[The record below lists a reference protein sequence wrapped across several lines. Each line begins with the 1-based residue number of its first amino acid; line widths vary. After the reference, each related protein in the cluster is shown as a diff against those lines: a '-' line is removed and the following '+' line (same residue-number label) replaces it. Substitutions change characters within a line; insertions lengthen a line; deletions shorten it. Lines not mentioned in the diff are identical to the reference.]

1 MDTRKDKILQQ
12 FPGHEEDNTIIPE
25 KDLETYEFLYDALE
39 KSPDAGFSLGFSHQ
53 IIRKIEAKQQRKV
66 TVKLY
71 SLASVLIAMTLGF
84 SAVFFSEEQCAVLFS
99 MILKYKFAVIFLLA
113 AVSLIQ
119 ISTRIFSTREL
130 EN

>member
-1 MDTRKDKILQQ
+1 MDTRKDKILEQ
-12 FPGHEEDNTIIPE
+12 FPDHEDRIIPD

-39 KSPDAGFSLGFSHQ
+39 KSPDAGFSLGFSNK

-71 SLASVLIAMTLGF
+71 CLASVLLAMTLAF
-84 SAVFFSEEQCAVLFS
+84 SAVFFSEEQCAILFS
-99 MILKYKFAVIFLLA
+99 MILKYKFVVIFLLA

>member
-1 MDTRKDKILQQ
+1 MDTRKDKILEQ
-12 FPGHEEDNTIIPE
+12 FPDHEDQIIPE
-25 KDLETYEFLYDALE
+25 KDLETYEFLYSALE
-39 KSPDAGFSLGFSHQ
+39 KSPDTGFSLGFSNK
-53 IIRKIEAKQQRKV
+53 IIRKIEAKQQHKV

-71 SLASVLIAMTLGF
+71 SLASILIAMTLGF
-84 SAVFFSEEQCAVLFS
+84 SAVFFSKEQCAVLFS

-119 ISTRIFSTREL
+119 ISTRAFSTREL